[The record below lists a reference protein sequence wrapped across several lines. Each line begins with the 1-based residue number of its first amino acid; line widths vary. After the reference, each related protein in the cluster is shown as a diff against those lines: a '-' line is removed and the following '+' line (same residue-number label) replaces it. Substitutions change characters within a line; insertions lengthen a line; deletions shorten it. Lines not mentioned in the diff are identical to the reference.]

1 MSMVNITKIDSD
13 RNLVF
18 GWAYVSIDKDGEQ
31 VVDHSG
37 EAVDPEELEEAA
49 YLFNLDFRKSGEMHE
64 GEAVGELIESFMV
77 TPEKLELMGISKDS
91 APIGL
96 WVGFYVDSDEVFEKI
111 KNGKYTA
118 FSIQGNATRE
128 AA

>member
-37 EAVDPEELEEAA
+37 EAVDPETLEEAA
-49 YLFNLDFRKSGEMHE
+49 YLFNLDFRKSGEMHQ

-77 TPEKLELMGISKDS
+77 TPEKLDLMGIAKDG
-91 APIGL
+91 APTGL
-96 WVGFYVDSDEVFEKI
+96 WVGFYIDDDEIFGKVKS
-111 KNGKYTA
+111 GKYTA
-118 FSIQGNATRE
+118 FSIQGQATRE